1 METYNKREIVEKMY
15 QLEQAVAKDYPNR
28 NKSYMQLANAWY
40 NFTSKSW
47 LMISYGRGS
56 ATPDESVY
64 KIAYS
69 KALDYY
75 KTALVLEKDR
85 ETRSKILYMIV
96 ALSKPRDRKNYARQ
110 YEDLKDTHFYSRI
123 NCLTMQD
130 LASGNI

>member
-1 METYNKREIVEKMY
+1 MESYNKREIVEKMY
-15 QLEQAVAKDYPNR
+15 QLEQAVAGDSPNK
-28 NKSYMQLANAWY
+28 NQHYMQLANAWY

-64 KIAYS
+64 KIAYI

-75 KTALVLEKDR
+75 KKALALENNK
-85 ETRSKILYMIV
+85 ETRAKILYMIV
-96 ALSKPRDRKNYARQ
+96 ELSEPSNRKEYATQ
-110 YEDLKDTHFYSRI
+110 YEKLKDTEFYTRR

-130 LASGNI
+130 IVSGNI